1 MKKISF
7 ELVPYK
13 YNPENEGWR
22 TLAMF
27 VDGERQKN
35 DAEINYDRWLEAEQK
50 TKEREMFLLVS
61 YNGLIDDLYFKKA
74 TFEDETLYQ
83 KWYEFE
89 YIIDGEDAADYI
101 RRVPHTKNPTTLAG
115 FQGSVAI
122 TEGWKFYK
130 RLLKHDFRKDVAANL
145 AYWRGYL
152 RGMDWNSPW
161 ELEGTEALR
170 AMDLEFVGDD
180 KTC

>member
-7 ELVPYK
+7 ELIPYK

-122 TEGWKFYK
+122 TEGWTFYK

-161 ELEGTEALR
+161 DREGTEALC
-170 AMDLEFVGDD
+170 AMDLEYVGDG